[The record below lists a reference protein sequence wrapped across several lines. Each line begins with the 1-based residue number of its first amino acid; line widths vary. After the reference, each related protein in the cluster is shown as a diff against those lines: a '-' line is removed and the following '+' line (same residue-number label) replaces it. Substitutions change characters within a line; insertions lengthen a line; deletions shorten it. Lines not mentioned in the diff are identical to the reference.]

1 MKSYSDYAKKIV
13 AQVPRNVNDKL
24 KDFLEDVINDT
35 DYDLN
40 DFATIS
46 PGEVQQMKLRLCH
59 NTRLHPGCN
68 VVIKSNYPSLP
79 ILDELANLTYEPDSK
94 SIVTY
99 VRIQNSSREKSFD
112 LTKGLRIGKIIEVI
126 PK

>member
-24 KDFLEDVINDT
+24 KDFLEDVINAT
-35 DYDLN
+35 DYDLSGV
-40 DFATIS
+40 ATIS

-79 ILDELANLTYEPDSK
+79 ILDELANLTYEPESK

>member
-24 KDFLEDVINDT
+24 KDFLEDVINAT

-40 DFATIS
+40 DFATIY
-46 PGEVQQMKLRLCH
+46 PGEVQKMKLRLCH
-59 NTRLHPGCN
+59 NTRLHPGYN

-79 ILDELANLTYEPDSK
+79 ILDELADLTYEPESK

>member
-24 KDFLEDVINDT
+24 KDFLEDVINVT

-46 PGEVQQMKLRLCH
+46 PGEVKKMKLRLCH
-59 NTRLHPGCN
+59 NTRLHPGYN

-79 ILDELANLTYEPDSK
+79 ILDELADLTYEPESK

>member
-24 KDFLEDVINDT
+24 KDFLEDVINVT

-40 DFATIS
+40 DFATIY
-46 PGEVQQMKLRLCH
+46 PGEVQKMKLRLCH
-59 NTRLHPGCN
+59 NTRLYPGYN

-79 ILDELANLTYEPDSK
+79 ILDELADLTYEPESK

-112 LTKGLRIGKIIEVI
+112 LTKGLRIGKIIEI
-126 PK
+126 IRK

>member
-24 KDFLEDVINDT
+24 KDFLEDVINAT

-40 DFATIS
+40 DFATIY

-59 NTRLHPGCN
+59 NTRLHPGYN

-79 ILDELANLTYEPDSK
+79 ILDELADLTYEPDSK

>member
-1 MKSYSDYAKKIV
+1 MRSYSDYAKKIV

-24 KDFLEDVINDT
+24 KDFLEDVINAT

-59 NTRLHPGCN
+59 NTRLHPGYN

-79 ILDELANLTYEPDSK
+79 ILDELADLTYEPESK

>member
-24 KDFLEDVINDT
+24 KDFLEDVINAT

-40 DFATIS
+40 DFTTIY
-46 PGEVQQMKLRLCH
+46 PGEVRQMKLRLCH